1 MSDFKRGDIILANF
15 PYTDKE
21 EVKTRPVLVIST
33 PSGFI
38 WGLMMTSQINFDDGF
53 KYELNQNEVNF
64 PLNKLSLIR
73 CNVIQT
79 IDKKIVKKKLGAVTE
94 DCIERIMGI
103 VKNILAFEPE

>member
-1 MSDFKRGDIILANF
+1 MKDYKRGDIIFADF

-21 EVKTRPVLVIST
+21 EIKTRPILVISS

-53 KYELNQNEVNF
+53 KYEINPNEVNF
-64 PLNKLSLIR
+64 PLNKLSIVR

-79 IDKKIVKKKLGAVTE
+79 IDKKIVRKKLGAVNE
-94 DCIERIMGI
+94 DCIERIMGMVNSI
-103 VKNILAFEPE
+103 MEQS